1 MIATIPGL
9 LALLITW
16 ILGFQLQDELF
27 GILITALLLVLL
39 AFTVID
45 LALFITA
52 VSKDTGTAGEISAV
66 FIVPMMLF
74 GALLVILNEANLI
87 IAKPMPNYYVSDTP
101 IRVLHLENVSDP
113 VVWKNLLALL
123 VINLVVV
130 TAGVGLFN
138 KTKTH

>member
-39 AFTVID
+39 AFTVIG

-66 FIVPMMLF
+66 FIVPMMVF
-74 GALLVILNEANLI
+74 GTLLAIFRVAPLK
-87 IAKPMPNYYVSDTP
+87 IAKLMPNYFVSDTL
-101 IRVLHLENVSDP
+101 IRVLHL
-113 VVWKNLLALL
+113 
-123 VINLVVV
+123 
-130 TAGVGLFN
+130 
-138 KTKTH
+138 

>member
-66 FIVPMMLF
+66 FIVPIMLF
-74 GALLVILNEANLI
+74 GTLLAIFNGATLK
-87 IAKPMPNYYVSDTP
+87 IAKLMPDYNNSETL
-101 IRVLHLENVSDP
+101 IRVLHLGKCIRSGCLEKYAYSAGNHCGRRNCRSW
-113 VVWKNLLALL
+113 VVQQN
-123 VINLVVV
+123 
-130 TAGVGLFN
+130 
-138 KTKTH
+138 